1 MLPQELHEAALEV
14 FDAWQVSGE
23 QDEGEEVGEVVLSL
37 HGTPRASLFVDEHKV
52 FEQEATTRFVELALR
67 LIAQGVEQVRD
78 SNSKKVYELA
88 GAAHADQRAEL
99 VIVANLEHP
108 QVALVLVPTG
118 VSIQDGVILWR
129 LAVPTP
135 ATMH

>member
-14 FDAWQVSGE
+14 FDAWQVEE
-23 QDEGEEVGEVVLSL
+23 QAEGEEVGEVVLSL

-78 SNSKKVYELA
+78 SNSKDVYAIA
-88 GAAHADQRAEL
+88 GAAHSDKTAEMTL
-99 VIVANLEHP
+99 VVNLGFP
-108 QVALVLVPTG
+108 QIGLVLVPTG
-118 VSIQDGVILWR
+118 SSIKDGLILWR
-129 LAVPTP
+129 LTVATP
-135 ATMH
+135 ETMH